1 MKEVKNRIS
10 KRRLF
15 GAEEVIFIRDC
26 HKKGVSIRELASL
39 LNASP
44 SAISNIVKFITY
56 KEVGEKC

>member
-1 MKEVKNRIS
+1 MQKRIS

-15 GAEEVIFIRDC
+15 GAEEVIFIRTC

-44 SAISNIVKFITY
+44 TAINNIVKFITY
-56 KEVGEKC
+56 KEVKEEC